1 MRGRA
6 GIMVGIAVVV
16 GGVTVIGGRYYLE
29 RVNTRPVVVAP
40 VAEVAKPIDTT
51 TVVVAKQALRFG
63 MMLTINDLEEVQWP
77 AKAVPTGA
85 VKTVSEFLKGPEKR
99 VVIASMEA
107 NEPVLSSKVTGPGE
121 RATLSSVIA
130 AGMTAISI
138 PLNETQGIAGLVVPG
153 DRVNVML
160 TKKLE
165 ADQGYSDV
173 VVPNVRVVA
182 VDQVIDQRTEKPS
195 AIRSAT
201 LEVSPNDAKRLALA
215 GTVGVLS
222 LMLRKAGDNTT
233 PSAGRISAK
242 ELLSDASPETTASHG
257 RAMTTVKVTRNG
269 KIEEYSVLSGKN
281 R

>member
-6 GIMVGIAVVV
+6 GIMVGIAVVI

-29 RVNTRPVVVAP
+29 RVNARPAALVP
-40 VAEVAKPIDTT
+40 VAIAATSVETT

-63 MMLTINDLEEVQWP
+63 MVLTNNDLQEVQWP
-77 AKAVPTGA
+77 SKVVPAGSI
-85 VKTVSEFLKGPEKR
+85 KTISEFLKGPEKR
-99 VVIASMEA
+99 VVIAAMEA
-107 NEPVLSSKVTGPGE
+107 NEPVLASKVTGPGE
-121 RATLSSVIA
+121 RATLSAVIA
-130 AGMTAISI
+130 LGMTAISI

-160 TKKLE
+160 TKTLE
-165 ADQGYSDV
+165 DEKGFTDV

-182 VDQVIDQRTEKPS
+182 VDQVIDQRTEKPA

-201 LEVSPNDAKRLALA
+201 LEVAPIDAKRLALA
-215 GTVGVLS
+215 GTMGSLS

-233 PSAGRISAK
+233 PSVGRISAK
-242 ELLSDASPETTASHG
+242 ELLNEASPETTASHG
-257 RAMTTVKVTRNG
+257 RTMTTIKVTRNG
-269 KIEEYSVLSGKN
+269 KTEEYSVLSGKS

>member
-6 GIMVGIAVVV
+6 SIMVGIAVVI

-29 RVNTRPVVVAP
+29 RVNARPVAATP
-40 VAEVAKPIDTT
+40 LAAVAKQIDAT

-63 MMLTINDLEEVQWP
+63 MVLTSNDLEEVQWP
-77 AKAVPTGA
+77 AKSIPAGA
-85 VKTVSEFLKGPEKR
+85 VRTVSEFLKGPERR
-99 VVIASMEA
+99 VVIAAMEA
-107 NEPVLSSKVTGPGE
+107 HEPVLASKVTGPGE
-121 RATLSSVIA
+121 RATLSAVIT

-160 TKKLE
+160 TKTLDDDK
-165 ADQGYSDV
+165 GYSDV

-215 GTVGVLS
+215 GTVGALS

-233 PSAGRISAK
+233 ASVGRISAK
-242 ELLSDASPETTASHG
+242 ELLNDVSPETTASHG
-257 RAMTTVKVTRNG
+257 RSMTTIKVTRNG
-269 KIEEYSVLSGKN
+269 KVEEYSVLSGKS

>member
-1 MRGRA
+1 
-6 GIMVGIAVVV
+6 VGIAVVV

-29 RVNTRPVVVAP
+29 RVNARPAASAP
-40 VAEVAKPIDTT
+40 VAETVKPIDTT

-63 MMLTINDLEEVQWP
+63 MVLTSNDLEEVQWP
-77 AKAVPTGA
+77 ARAVPNGA
-85 VKTVSEFLKGPEKR
+85 IKTISEFLKGPEKR
-99 VVIASMEA
+99 VVISSMEA
-107 NEPVLSSKVTGPGE
+107 NEPVLASKVTGPGE

-138 PLNETQGIAGLVVPG
+138 PLTETQGIAGLVVPG

-165 ADQGYSDV
+165 DENGYSDV

-233 PSAGRISAK
+233 ASAGRITTK
-242 ELLSDASPETTASHG
+242 ELLSDVSPETTASHG
-257 RAMTTVKVTRNG
+257 RVMTTIKVTRNG
-269 KIEEYSVLSGKN
+269 KVEEYSVLSGKN